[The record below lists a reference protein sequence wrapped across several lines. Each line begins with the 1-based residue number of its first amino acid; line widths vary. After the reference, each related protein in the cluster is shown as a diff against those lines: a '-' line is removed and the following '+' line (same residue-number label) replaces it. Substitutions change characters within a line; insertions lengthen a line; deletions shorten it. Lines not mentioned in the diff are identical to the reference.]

1 MASGLG
7 LGRASNGA
15 AARPGS
21 ARDRAGAG
29 RCRGDRV
36 EPGGPGGDGGA
47 APWEASLCDGV
58 TPPHGCLGHVASPL
72 EHPNVRF
79 EF

>member
-29 RCRGDRV
+29 GTASSPGARAGTAGPPRGKLLC
-36 EPGGPGGDGGA
+36 A
-47 APWEASLCDGV
+47 TASLHRTV
-58 TPPHGCLGHVASPL
+58 VS
-72 EHPNVRF
+72 VRRKRR
-79 EF
+79 